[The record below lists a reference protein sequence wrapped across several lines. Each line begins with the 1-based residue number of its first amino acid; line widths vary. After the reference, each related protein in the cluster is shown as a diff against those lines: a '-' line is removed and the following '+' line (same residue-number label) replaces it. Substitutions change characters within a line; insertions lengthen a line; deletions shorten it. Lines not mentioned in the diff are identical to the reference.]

1 MVDSSTT
8 HHLPLPTPHSPLTT
22 HHSLRVADHALTL
35 FVESPPLIASMLR
48 DIHAARQRVW
58 LESYI
63 FLDDAAGQAVADALA
78 ERARAGLDVRVH
90 YDAVGCMSVSSVFF
104 QHMQEAGIK
113 VHAFH
118 SFWEVFRRFPALRF
132 LNRRNHRKLLVVD
145 DRVAYFGGM
154 NLVDQSGIH
163 TYVETEALPIS
174 AGWRD
179 VHVRL
184 AGPKVGE
191 AAESFD
197 RCWRLAHGLPVQKR
211 PKPYRQA
218 RLAKGEETI
227 QFFDSGP
234 GGKHTRAARLFV
246 RLIRGAKRSL
256 TFAMAYFLPVGRV
269 LRELLRA
276 HQRGVFVRVVVPGES
291 DVPIVQR
298 ATRHLYGRL
307 LRKRFH
313 VYERQRSMLHSK
325 VLVVDDEWC
334 VLGSSNLDAR
344 SLWYHYEFL
353 AVIRSRTLAGAL
365 NAIVNEEITQSH
377 RITLRECL
385 ARSRWQRLFDR
396 LAWSVRWWL

>member
-1 MVDSSTT
+1 MREK
-8 HHLPLPTPHSPLTT
+8 LPGASPTT
-22 HHSLRVADHALTL
+22 HHSSLITHHSSLSVAGNNLTL
-35 FVESPPLIASMLR
+35 FVETPPLVAAMLR
-48 DIHAARQRVW
+48 DIHGARQRVW

-90 YDAVGCMSVSSVFF
+90 YDAIGCMSVSSVFF
-104 QHMQEAGIK
+104 QHLEEAGVK

-118 SFWEVFRRFPALRF
+118 SFWEIFRRFPALRF

-163 TYVETEALPIS
+163 TYAEMEALPAS

-184 AGPKVGE
+184 TGPQADEV
-191 AAESFD
+191 AESFE
-197 RCWRLAHGLPVQKR
+197 RSWRMAHGLPVPRR
-211 PKPYRQA
+211 PRPYRQA
-218 RLAKGEETI
+218 RLARGEESI

-234 GGKHTRAARLFV
+234 GGKNTRAARLFV
-246 RLIRGAKRSL
+246 RLIRGAKRTL

-269 LRELLRA
+269 LRELIRA
-276 HQRGVFVRVVVPGES
+276 HKRGVFIRVVVPGES

-298 ATRHLYGRL
+298 ATRHLYARL

-313 VYERQRSMLHSK
+313 IYERQRSMLHSK

-353 AVIRSRTLAGAL
+353 AVIRSRNLARAL
-365 NAIVNEEITQSH
+365 DEIVNDEIAQSH

-385 ARSRWQRLFDR
+385 ARSRWQRLLDR

>member
-1 MVDSSTT
+1 M
-8 HHLPLPTPHSPLTT
+8 
-22 HHSLRVADHALTL
+22 HSLRVAGHELTL
-35 FVESPPLIASMLR
+35 FVESPPLVAAMVR
-48 DIHAARQRVW
+48 DIYAARQRVW

-63 FLDDAAGQAVADALA
+63 FLDDAAGQAVAQALM

-90 YDAVGCMSVSSVFF
+90 YDAIGCLSTPAVFF
-104 QHMQEAGIK
+104 QHMAEAGVK

-118 SFWEVFRRFPALRF
+118 SFWEIFRRFPALRF

-154 NLVDQSGIH
+154 NLVDQSGVH
-163 TYVETEALPIS
+163 TYVELDARPVS

-184 AGPKVGE
+184 AGPQVAE
-191 AAESFD
+191 AAESFE
-197 RCWRLAHGLPVQKR
+197 RSWRMAHRLPVERR

-218 RLAKGEETI
+218 RLAGGKESI

-234 GGKHTRAARLFV
+234 GLKHTRAARLFV
-246 RLIRGAKRSL
+246 RLIRAAKHCL
-256 TFAMAYFLPVGRV
+256 TFAMAYFLPVGGV

-276 HQRGVFVRVVVPGES
+276 HKRGVFIRAVVPGES

-313 VYERQRSMLHSK
+313 IYERQRNMLHSK
-325 VLVVDDEWC
+325 VLVVDDEWS

-344 SLWYHYEFL
+344 SLWYHFEFL
-353 AVIRSRTLAGAL
+353 AVIRSPNLARAL
-365 NAIVNEEITQSH
+365 NEIVNAEIAHSH
-377 RITLRECL
+377 RITLRECM
-385 ARSRWQRLFDR
+385 ARSRWQRLLDR